1 VEAKSWQNQPKSR
14 IKMHLDHKYLIILLN
29 ESASMIVSER
39 AGGAVTNNMPVKFSK
54 NSGLRA
60 KRAKDS
66 D

>member
-1 VEAKSWQNQPKSR
+1 
-14 IKMHLDHKYLIILLN
+14 MHLDHKYLIILLN
-29 ESASMIVSER
+29 ESASMIVSAR
-39 AGGAVTNNMPVKFSK
+39 AGGVVTSNMLVKFSK